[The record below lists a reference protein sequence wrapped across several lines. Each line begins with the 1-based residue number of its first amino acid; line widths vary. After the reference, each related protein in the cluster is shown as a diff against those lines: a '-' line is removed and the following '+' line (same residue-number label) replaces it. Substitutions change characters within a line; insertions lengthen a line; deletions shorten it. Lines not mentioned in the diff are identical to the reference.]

1 MGIGKKEL
9 CNIMDFCPNCGSVL
23 TAKTIENGADELVI
37 LTCKKCGYTSKP
49 PAYDKL
55 DCKIINHSPKQM
67 IAVID
72 KKEDLSVEPTI
83 TIECPN
89 CGNNRA
95 YVWQVQTRGA
105 DESSTEFMR
114 CTRCGYTFRES
125 T

>member
-1 MGIGKKEL
+1 MKKS
-9 CNIMDFCPNCGSVL
+9 CVKMDFCPNCGHILSP
-23 TAKTIENGADELVI
+23 KTVESAENQTIILV
-37 LTCKKCGYTSKP
+37 CNKCGYTGKP
-49 PAYDKL
+49 PADDKL
-55 DCKIINHSPKQM
+55 ECKTIKHNPHQT

-72 KKEDLSVEPTI
+72 KKEDISVEPTV

-89 CGNNRA
+89 CGNNKA
-95 YVWQVQTRGA
+95 YVWQVQTRGT

>member
-1 MGIGKKEL
+1 
-9 CNIMDFCPNCGSVL
+9 MDFCPNCGTML
-23 TAKTIENGADELVI
+23 NPKTVESGKQEIMFLV
-37 LTCKKCGYTSKP
+37 CKKCGYSSKP
-49 PAYDKL
+49 PADDKI
-55 DCKIINHSPKQM
+55 DYKTIPHSPKQM

-89 CGNNRA
+89 CGNNKA

-114 CTRCGYTFRES
+114 CMRCGYTFRES

>member
-1 MGIGKKEL
+1 
-9 CNIMDFCPNCGSVL
+9 MDFCPNCGS
-23 TAKTIENGADELVI
+23 I
-37 LTCKKCGYTSKP
+37 LTPKTDESSAHELIILSCKKCGYSSKP
-49 PAYDKL
+49 PANDKL
-55 DCKIINHSPKQM
+55 DLKTIPHSPKQM

-83 TIECPN
+83 PIECPN
-89 CGNNRA
+89 CGNNTA